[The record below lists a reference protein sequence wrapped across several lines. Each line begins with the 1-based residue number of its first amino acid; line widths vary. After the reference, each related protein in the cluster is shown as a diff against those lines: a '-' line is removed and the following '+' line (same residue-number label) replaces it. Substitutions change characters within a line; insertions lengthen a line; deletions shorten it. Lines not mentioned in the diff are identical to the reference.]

1 LIDVVVVN
9 KKVVRLAPDF
19 KKLDPPDQPFP
30 LPIERQKSSIPKAG
44 TDENWAYPSPQMFWN
59 AMLRKGWRWK
69 EADMTPDVMVRSDM
83 VYMSQVAESQNVKK
97 VLKML
102 NSSDPF

>member
-1 LIDVVVVN
+1 
-9 KKVVRLAPDF
+9 
-19 KKLDPPDQPFP
+19 
-30 LPIERQKSSIPKAG
+30 
-44 TDENWAYPSPQMFWN
+44 
-59 AMLRKGWRWK
+59 MLRKGWRWK

>member
-1 LIDVVVVN
+1 
-9 KKVVRLAPDF
+9 
-19 KKLDPPDQPFP
+19 
-30 LPIERQKSSIPKAG
+30 
-44 TDENWAYPSPQMFWN
+44 
-59 AMLRKGWRWK
+59 
-69 EADMTPDVMVRSDM
+69 VRSDM